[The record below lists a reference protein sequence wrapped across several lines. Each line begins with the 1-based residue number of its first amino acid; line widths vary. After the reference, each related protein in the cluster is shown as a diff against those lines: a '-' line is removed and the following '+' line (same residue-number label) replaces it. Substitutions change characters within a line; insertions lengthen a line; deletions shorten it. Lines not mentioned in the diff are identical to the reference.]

1 MTEDQVIDL
10 AVAHK
15 LGRAMNPI
23 GMQTGAVFATDQGY
37 RTGELFAFA
46 EALTDAERM
55 AERVR
60 CAEYLMQQAGLC
72 PQDSACRAVLESAA
86 GVVRL
91 YGPAA
96 ALESAEHMQEDYS
109 ARGHLFDAP
118 GSDVHDGLGRP

>member
-1 MTEDQVIDL
+1 MTEDQLIDL

-15 LGRAMNPI
+15 LGHAMNPI
-23 GMQTGAVFATDQGY
+23 GMQTGAVFATERGY
-37 RTGELFAFA
+37 RTSELFAFA
-46 EALTDAERM
+46 EAVADAERV

-72 PQDSACRAVLESAA
+72 PHDSACRAVLESAA

-96 ALESAEHMQEDYS
+96 AMEAAQHMQEDYE

>member
-1 MTEDQVIDL
+1 MTEDQVIEL
-10 AVAHK
+10 AVANN
-15 LGRAMNPI
+15 LGHAMNPI
-23 GMQTGAVFATDQGY
+23 GMQTGAVFATERGY

-46 EALTDAERM
+46 EAVADVERV

-60 CAEYLMQQAGLC
+60 CAEYLMQQAALC
-72 PQDSACRAVLESAA
+72 PNDSACRAVLESAA

-96 ALESAEHMQEDYS
+96 ALEAAEHMQKDYE

-118 GSDVHDGLGRP
+118 GSDVHDGLSRP

>member
-15 LGRAMNPI
+15 LGLSMNPI
-23 GMQTGAVFATDQGY
+23 GMQTGAVFATEQGY
-37 RTGELFAFA
+37 RTGELLAFSV
-46 EALTDAERM
+46 ALADAERV
-55 AERVR
+55 AERLR

-72 PQDSACRAVLESAA
+72 PEDSACRAVLESASE
-86 GVVRL
+86 VVRL

-96 ALESAEHMQEDYS
+96 ALEAAEHMQEDYE